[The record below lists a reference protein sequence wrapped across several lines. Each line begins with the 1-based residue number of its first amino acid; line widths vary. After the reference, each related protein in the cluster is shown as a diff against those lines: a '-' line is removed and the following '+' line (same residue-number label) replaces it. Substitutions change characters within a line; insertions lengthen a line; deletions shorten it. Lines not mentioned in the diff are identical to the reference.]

1 MKKLSVVVPCY
12 NVEKYIDRCVN
23 SLVYQTLPHSEYEII
38 LVDDASDDGTWKHI
52 TDWEQRFPELIMAI
66 HCDENGKMGKA
77 RNIGVSY
84 ASGKYIG
91 YTDSDDW
98 VEPDMYKTL
107 LDEAYA
113 GDQDI
118 VVCRS
123 MRDAGNGIID
133 NPGTGSVK
141 EIYIDMDSKR
151 RELLVTNEMSYVVWD
166 KIIKRDLL
174 LNNNIVFPEGIA

>member
-1 MKKLSVVVPCY
+1 MKKLSIVVPCY

-23 SLVYQTLPHSEYEII
+23 SLVNQTLSHSEYEII
-38 LVDDASDDGTWKHI
+38 LVDDASADDTWKHI

-84 ASGKYIG
+84 ASGEYIG

-107 LDEAYA
+107 LD
-113 GDQDI
+113 
-118 VVCRS
+118 
-123 MRDAGNGIID
+123 
-133 NPGTGSVK
+133 
-141 EIYIDMDSKR
+141 
-151 RELLVTNEMSYVVWD
+151 
-166 KIIKRDLL
+166 
-174 LNNNIVFPEGIA
+174 